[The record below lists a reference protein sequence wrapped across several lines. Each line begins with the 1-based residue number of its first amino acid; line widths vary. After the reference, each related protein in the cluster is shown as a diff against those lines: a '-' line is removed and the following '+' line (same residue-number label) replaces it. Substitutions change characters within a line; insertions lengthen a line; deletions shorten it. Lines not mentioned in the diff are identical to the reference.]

1 MEDSEVSIRV
11 EIRTKRQE
19 ILLRPDAPQMF
30 FVMDEAV
37 VRRQVGGE
45 DVMRG
50 QLQRLI
56 EVADMPNVTIEVIPF
71 RAGVLSGM
79 QAPFVIYEFPDA
91 ADDDVLYQEIPSGD
105 LLSRDDPEELLTFR
119 EYFERLR
126 EVSLG
131 PQGAI
136 DFLRELLHELG

>member
-1 MEDSEVSIRV
+1 MVRVS
-11 EIRTKRQE
+11 
-19 ILLRPDAPQMF
+19 
-30 FVMDEAV
+30 
-37 VRRQVGGE
+37 VREHANIV
-45 DVMRG
+45 RG
-50 QLQRLI
+50 RLI
-56 EVADMPNVTIEVIPF
+56 EQGQAAFNDLCIDCESTLEVVARFLALLELYRENLVDFEQVHALGELVVRWVGPDNPNVTIEVVPF

-126 EVSLG
+126 EASC
-131 PQGAI
+131 A
-136 DFLRELLHELG
+136 